1 MPQQCFENMVNHR
14 KPHASTSLASRK
26 SVSCLTSVCQ
36 CDLGRRAQSR
46 IHYAAYGCSECCDPY
61 RIGFPI
67 SWAAA
72 ANRNFYSL
80 LVRKNRITSIAN
92 LRSAILFWF
101 HQTPSEDIAPSNDDL
116 RAPLRQAASRHDD
129 ALHALLRLYQAERI
143 PEDPESWSNAFR
155 VWHTVIFS
163 SEYWR
168 LSKTLDAFGSFEPP
182 ATEGEFEALRNST
195 MLRAAEPLLSAS
207 REALIEQDEE
217 SLKAA
222 IRILAALGDT
232 GDWVQTARAEIF
244 QPFTEA
250 VDSACKENKEIFGVR
265 VVRTDESAKA
275 NIQPCNDLLQHFR
288 EAVQPSLARLQRVTE
303 RDQSEERTA
312 RENVARCLS
321 SIAGAFT
328 WSDRFVESE
337 TLLQEALSL
346 ADGTIAAVEIERSL
360 QDNKGAADKERRVAG
375 IPADLLAKVEKARSH
390 VMVILNTGRA
400 SLIREPDKAAH
411 NKPICDVM
419 LGRFRTE
426 LQPMI
431 KSAIAELPPQHPL
444 NSELLA
450 DEALCL
456 NAIATDYTWADEFVV
471 SLQLRQ
477 EALVIAANTD
487 AVASISEGITK
498 ISESARQERF
508 LKELIPMKGTPG
520 LSTLNGVGGKLY
532 GSSDHDP
539 STNSFATTYYFTF
552 LYFPILPLRRYRV
565 IQSGKSYRFLGRL
578 PLRKFDKWHL
588 GIALGAILIA
598 IIVGAASSNTP
609 TASIPSEPTQ
619 TSITTSSTNDS
630 PSGQDRQQL
639 KAEIDA
645 GRARMK
651 ALDSE
656 LDPILTQMKQLKSE
670 IDQLDS
676 ELTALDSE
684 KASGTSVDTDDYNA
698 KVNRYNDLV
707 SRRKALYNGHSES
720 IEEYQALAKKDDD
733 YVARYNALV
742 K

>member
-1 MPQQCFENMVNHR
+1 MLPPNWLLENPFRVLRLSANATSADAH
-14 KPHASTSLASRK
+14 KAASTMRRMALLNAATLTESDLPSLGPLARTELSIRASLGRIESPASRIF
-26 SVSCLTSVCQ
+26 
-36 CDLGRRAQSR
+36 DR
-46 IHYAAYGCSECCDPY
+46 
-61 RIGFPI
+61 
-67 SWAAA
+67 
-72 ANRNFYSL
+72 
-80 LVRKNRITSIAN
+80 
-92 LRSAILFWF
+92 LFWF
-101 HQTPSEDIAPSNDDL
+101 HRTPSEVIAQSDDDL

-129 ALHALLRLYQAERI
+129 ALHALLGLYQTKRI

-155 VWHTVIFS
+155 AWHTVILS
-163 SEYWR
+163 TEYWR
-168 LSKTLDAFGSFEPP
+168 LSKTLDEFGSFEPP
-182 ATEGEFEALRNST
+182 ASEGEYEALRHSA
-195 MLRAAEPLLSAS
+195 MLRAAEPLLTAS
-207 REALIEQDEE
+207 REALTEQDDE

-222 IRILAALGDT
+222 DRILGTLSDT
-232 GDWVQTARAEIF
+232 GDWVQTARAELF
-244 QPFTEA
+244 QPFAEA
-250 VDSACKENKEIFGVR
+250 IDHACKDNREIFGIR
-265 VVRTDESAKA
+265 VIRTDQSAEA

-288 EAVQPSLARLQRVTE
+288 ETVQPSLARLQRVAG

-328 WSDRFVESE
+328 WSDRFVDSE
-337 TLLQEALSL
+337 TLFQEALSL

-360 QDNKGAADKERRVAG
+360 KDNKGAADKERRLAG
-375 IPADLLAKVEKARSH
+375 VPAGVLAQVERARSH

-431 KSAIAELPPQHPL
+431 KSAIAQLPPHHAL
-444 NSELLA
+444 TYELLA
-450 DEALCL
+450 EEALCL

-477 EALVIAANTD
+477 EALMTAANTD
-487 AVASISEGITK
+487 AVASISEGISK

-508 LKELIPMKGTPG
+508 LKELMPMKGTPA
-520 LSTLNGVGGKLY
+520 LSTLNGIGGKLY

-552 LYFPILPLRRYRV
+552 LYFPIIPLRRYRV
-565 IQSGKSYRFLGRL
+565 IQDGKSYRFLGRL
-578 PLRKFDKWHL
+578 PFRKFDKWHL
-588 GIALGAILIA
+588 GIALAAILVA
-598 IIVGAASSNTP
+598 IIVGASSSNTP
-609 TASIPSEPTQ
+609 PAYVPTDQTPST
-619 TSITTSSTNDS
+619 TTTSSTENS
-630 PSGQDRQQL
+630 LAGQDSRQL

-651 ALDSE
+651 TLDSDLE
-656 LDPILTQMKQLKSE
+656 PILSQMKQLKSE
-670 IDQLDS
+670 IDQLNS
-676 ELTALDSE
+676 ELKALDSE
-684 KASGTSVDTDDYNA
+684 KASGSDIDTADYNA
-698 KVNRYNDLV
+698 KVNRYNNLI
-707 SRRKALYNGHSES
+707 SRRKALYTDHSES

-733 YVARYNALV
+733 LVARYNASL